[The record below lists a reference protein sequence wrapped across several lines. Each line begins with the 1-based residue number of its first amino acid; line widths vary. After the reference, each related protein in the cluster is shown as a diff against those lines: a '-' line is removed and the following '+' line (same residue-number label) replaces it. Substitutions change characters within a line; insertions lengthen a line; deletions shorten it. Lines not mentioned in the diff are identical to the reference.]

1 MGSPRYG
8 ACAAAAQRRTAESIA
23 DLRQIVSRVN
33 PTELRD
39 KRLQRLQQP
48 PSCAIRALALNLLLG
63 KFITRMTP
71 FQALSEQSVFW

>member
-39 KRLQRLQQP
+39 KRLQRLQQHLATSQKMCNDCGLLSACHP
-48 PSCAIRALALNLLLG
+48 RPKILCADDRNL
-63 KFITRMTP
+63 R
-71 FQALSEQSVFW
+71 S

>member
-48 PSCAIRALALNLLLG
+48 PAVPFERLWATAFSVSQSAENLV
-63 KFITRMTP
+63 R
-71 FQALSEQSVFW
+71 